1 MMRDALASALLP
13 LGILAIAGA
22 VATTGPR
29 ARAETAASDPQA
41 VRIAD
46 QVMAALGGKARWDKA
61 RYFRW
66 TFEASVNDTLR
77 PGRRHLW
84 DKYTGWH
91 RVDGTNRAGQ
101 AFCYIENLNDSTGM
115 AWVNGQPIEGDSLK
129 KLMHAAHGQWI
140 NDSYWFLMPYKLRD
154 PGVTLKYDGE
164 VKDSTG
170 AVEDRLALSFE
181 NVGMTPG
188 DRYWVYVNRA
198 THRIVRWDHL
208 LQGNPPPP
216 TPWTLE
222 GWEQHGALW
231 FATAHR
237 NTNRIVYTRAVA
249 MTAPGP
255 SEFKAP

>member
-1 MMRDALASALLP
+1 MRRALASALLP
-13 LGILAIAGA
+13 LGILAIASA
-22 VATTGPR
+22 VTTTGSF
-29 ARAETAASDPQA
+29 ARAETAASDREA

-46 QVMAALGGKARWDKA
+46 QVMAALGGKARWDQA

-66 TFEASVNDTLR
+66 TFEVSVNDTLR

-84 DKYTGWH
+84 DKTTGWH
-91 RVDGTNRAGQ
+91 RVEGTNRAGQ

-115 AWVNGQPIEGDSLK
+115 AWVNGQKVVGDSLK
-129 KLMHAAHGQWI
+129 NLMRAAHGQWI

-208 LQGNPPPP
+208 LEGNQPPP

-222 GWEQHGALW
+222 AWEQHGSLW
-231 FATAHR
+231 FATAHH
-237 NTNRIVYTRAVA
+237 NGSRIVYTRNVA

-255 SEFKAP
+255 NEFKAP